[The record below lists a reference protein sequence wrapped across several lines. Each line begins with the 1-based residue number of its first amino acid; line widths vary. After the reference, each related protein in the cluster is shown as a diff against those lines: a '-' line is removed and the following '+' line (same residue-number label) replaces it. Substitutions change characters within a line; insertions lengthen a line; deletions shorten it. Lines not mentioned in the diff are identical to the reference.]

1 MSNLLNYLPCPK
13 CLNCSS
19 NIIQIDN
26 KRNEIEDDIF
36 LKLSCVQKCSINY
49 VKFQDLKQILNNQIK
64 VPISIFIY
72 GKFSEEQNQIENNS
86 TKIFNIINKI
96 YSNIE
101 SIEKEI
107 IKIKEE
113 IKKEIT
119 IYKNNFIN
127 FKLLHELIYG
137 AYLKNVRDNIP
148 QDNNINLNK
157 NLELINI
164 NKESNYNIQ
173 NNFYIK
179 EIEKDICKINT
190 SIDYIKNEVIL
201 YLKNNKVISI
211 NEIMNKNNI
220 IDFNHINCCRNQ
232 NHNKVDTFNTSL
244 KNIESILQLSDGNII
259 LGSTEQMIIYN
270 LELKKE
276 IMYIPGDFS
285 DIRELKYNKIYQ
297 SNKNIKNI
305 IILSVQNKS
314 IKIYDLYNKSLL
326 LNYSQFYNIDNILEL
341 YNGDILY
348 VCDFNIHNINLREE
362 FNIPLKYFCFSLI
375 NLYDK
380 QNILGYTNLSKIN
393 FVYLDKPRKIIKEI
407 EIKESKEIFDLKQIY
422 DEKININY
430 LIILSSN
437 FLDIYDL
444 NMNQFK
450 FRNILNKVKFFKKI
464 YFSFYKEVINYYIVG
479 ENSVQ
484 LFNIKKDHFIH
495 VHTIDSLKT
504 KSTRLYSKI
513 ITTPFNISRSGKYLL
528 IFDSNEEGFNSI

>member
-1 MSNLLNYLPCPK
+1 M
-13 CLNCSS
+13 
-19 NIIQIDN
+19 I
-26 KRNEIEDDIF
+26 
-36 LKLSCVQKCSINY
+36 
-49 VKFQDLKQILNNQIK
+49 
-64 VPISIFIY
+64 
-72 GKFSEEQNQIENNS
+72 
-86 TKIFNIINKI
+86 
-96 YSNIE
+96 
-101 SIEKEI
+101 
-107 IKIKEE
+107 
-113 IKKEIT
+113 
-119 IYKNNFIN
+119 
-127 FKLLHELIYG
+127 
-137 AYLKNVRDNIP
+137 
-148 QDNNINLNK
+148 
-157 NLELINI
+157 
-164 NKESNYNIQ
+164 

-179 EIEKDICKINT
+179 EIEKDIYKINT
-190 SIDYIKNEVIL
+190 SIDYIKNEIFL
-201 YLKNNKVISI
+201 YLNNNKVISI
-211 NEIMNKNNI
+211 NEVMNKNNI
-220 IDFNHINCCRNQ
+220 IDFNHINCFRNKI
-232 NHNKVDTFNTSL
+232 HNKVDTFNTSL

-285 DIRELKYNKIYQ
+285 DIRELKYNKTYQ

-348 VCDFNIHNINLREE
+348 ECDFSIHNINLREE
-362 FNIPLKYFCFSLI
+362 FNIPLKYFCFSMI

-422 DEKININY
+422 DENININY

-437 FLDIYDL
+437 YLDIYDL

-450 FRNILNKVKFFKKI
+450 FRNLLNRVNFFKKI
-464 YFSFYKEVINYYIVG
+464 YFSCYNEIINYYIVG

-484 LFNIKKDHFIH
+484 LFNVKKDHFIH

-504 KSTRLYSKI
+504 KSTTLYSKI
-513 ITTPFNISRSGKYLL
+513 ITTPFNISRNGKYLL